1 MTTHRF
7 QPILDM
13 DDDWFIVDAE
23 LHLKTARSFSRDH
36 ALLFCFEL
44 EREPSRAPDVSIWEE
59 WR

>member
-1 MTTHRF
+1 
-7 QPILDM
+7 M